1 MPTLVI
7 RDVDQLI
14 EWLDGSRLTFAGLQG
29 AKNFEAGGDRGLQWS
44 ISLGML
50 GMVVARHRC
59 WRRYHKLQCESI

>member
-29 AKNFEAGGDRGLQWS
+29 AKISRQEGIGGYSGQS
-44 ISLGML
+44 
-50 GMVVARHRC
+50 A
-59 WRRYHKLQCESI
+59 